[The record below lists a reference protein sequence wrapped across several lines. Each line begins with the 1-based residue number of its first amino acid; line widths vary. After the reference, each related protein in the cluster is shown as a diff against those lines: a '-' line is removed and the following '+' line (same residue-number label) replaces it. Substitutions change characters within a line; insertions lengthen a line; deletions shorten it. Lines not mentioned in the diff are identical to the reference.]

1 MNMTNKC
8 AVCKIHI
15 SNNSNYLRC
24 CDEFVCTV
32 TCSEKRLY
40 SIKKYDPNLK
50 NSYTWSE
57 NEIIRK
63 EYAYTPFEYKKN
75 NDIDLQFIFDDDDD
89 KTQPIIITNPSGIEL
104 LMGWIGAACAIGAAR
119 FYITK

>member
-1 MNMTNKC
+1 MTNKC
-8 AVCKIHI
+8 AVCKMHI
-15 SNNSNYLRC
+15 SKNSNYLRC
-24 CDEFVCTV
+24 CDELVCTM

-63 EYAYTPFEYKKN
+63 QYAYTPFEYQKKTKIVEKQKD
-75 NDIDLQFIFDDDDD
+75 NDICLQHFIFDDE
-89 KTQPIIITNPSGIEL
+89 T
-104 LMGWIGAACAIGAAR
+104 
-119 FYITK
+119 